1 MENKVLAPLSPKSLT
16 VLAALKTAEK
26 PLTLAELKTLVPDA
40 NPSNLTALVTRE
52 NVTAEQ
58 VEVTVMVPV
67 KRKVNRYTF
76 VKDAE

>member
-1 MENKVLAPLSPKSLT
+1 MENKVFAPLSPKSLA
-16 VLAALKTAEK
+16 VLEVLKTAQK
-26 PLTLAELKTLVPDA
+26 SLTLAELKTLVPEV
-40 NPSNLTALVTRE
+40 NPSNLTALVNRE

-67 KRKVNRYTF
+67 KRIVNRYTF